1 MIKGRKLVWAMS
13 SMLLL
18 SACTPT
24 EAVTEEEI
32 TASSSIESSVAVA
45 SVATDTKKV
54 KKTRKFIQNQPFLPC
69 ILKVPKPHH
78 LYLMMAIH

>member
-13 SMLLL
+13 SMMLL

-32 TASSSIESSVAVA
+32 TRQKLLQRVH
-45 SVATDTKKV
+45 
-54 KKTRKFIQNQPFLPC
+54 F
-69 ILKVPKPHH
+69 
-78 LYLMMAIH
+78 

>member
-18 SACTPT
+18 TACTPT

-32 TASSSIESSVAVA
+32 TASSSIESSVEFT
-45 SVATDTKKV
+45 SLATDKEESTENDEKS
-54 KKTRKFIQNQPFLPC
+54 
-69 ILKVPKPHH
+69 
-78 LYLMMAIH
+78 